1 MLESGGRSMDVRIEK
16 ADDVAVLIPV
26 GNLVASEIDSFNAH
40 IGKLL
45 DTHSGDLL
53 LDMSR
58 ISFMDSS
65 GLDAVMALN
74 RFATAGGG
82 VFVCASLPDN
92 LLKVFRVTRADQ
104 KIRLAATGLE
114 GLMMIKAQR
123 GEQS

>member
-1 MLESGGRSMDVRIEK
+1 MEVFIEK

-26 GNLVASEIDSFNAH
+26 GNFVASEIDSFNAH

-45 DTHSGDLL
+45 DKHTGDFL

-65 GLDAVMALN
+65 GLDAVMYLN
-74 RFATAGGG
+74 RFATTGGG
-82 VFVCASLPDN
+82 VFVCAALPDN
-92 LLKVFRVTRADQ
+92 VLKVFRVTRADQ
-104 KIRLAATGLE
+104 KVRIAVTGSE

-123 GEQS
+123 GGQV